1 MIQTAIEKT
10 AAGRHLSETEM
21 MSTLETIA
29 DGRASDAQIGALL
42 IALRIKGETEDEI
55 TGAAR
60 VLRARSTSIPFVRS
74 GDGGATDPGEI
85 IIDTCGTGGDGIGS
99 FNISTTT
106 AFVVAG
112 AGLKVAKH
120 GNRSVSSQ
128 CGSADVLEALGVDLS
143 LSPDQVGACIDRIGL
158 GFLFAPLLHSAMKHV
173 VGPRR
178 ELGLRTMFN
187 ILGPLT
193 NPARANVQVLGVYRP
208 ELTETMARVLRRLG
222 CRAGFVVHGE
232 DGSDEISISGP
243 TRMTR
248 INGDEITSFRFFP
261 ASAGLDQAGPEAIRG
276 GDAATN
282 AAITRAVLSGEQ
294 GPCRDVILL
303 NAAAV
308 FVAAGLAE
316 DFKAGATLAGQV
328 IDSGRAL
335 DKLEALI
342 AFSQE
347 AVAPKRAAG

>member
-10 AAGRHLSETEM
+10 AAGRHLTETEM
-21 MSTLETIA
+21 MAALETIT
-29 DGRASDAQIGALL
+29 DGRASDAQIAALL

-60 VLRARSTSIPFVRS
+60 VLRARSTAIPFGRAGKGS
-74 GDGGATDPGEI
+74 PGDSDEI
-85 IIDTCGTGGDGIGS
+85 IIDTCGTGGDRAGS

-143 LSPDQVGACIDRIGL
+143 LAPDQVGACIDQIGL

-173 VGPRR
+173 IVPRR
-178 ELGLRTMFN
+178 EIGLRTMFN

-193 NPARANVQVLGVYRP
+193 NPARANIQVLGVYRP
-208 ELTETMARVLRRLG
+208 ELTETIARVLRRLG

-232 DGSDEISISGP
+232 DGYDEISITGP

-261 ASAGLDQAGPEAIRG
+261 ALAGLDQAGPETIKG
-276 GDAATN
+276 GDAAAN

-294 GPCRDVILL
+294 GPCRDVVLL

-308 FVAAGLAE
+308 FVAAGLVG
-316 DFKAGATLAGQV
+316 DFKAGAILAGQV

-342 AFSQE
+342 AFCRE
-347 AVAPKRAAG
+347 ADAPKRAAG